1 MVGSASRRA
10 RERALPLVILLGFVA
25 LAASGWPQTVGRAS
39 LDSGAGTPQQTL
51 MQRVNRILA
60 QMTLKEELQ
69 MVYGTDAGNYA
80 GEIAGIPR
88 LGIPPLHM
96 QDGSAGVRMTG
107 TAALPAPI
115 AMAASWDP
123 KTASLYGKVL
133 ARDGRAKGVNV
144 ILAPMVNI
152 DRTAQAGRNFE
163 SLGEDPYLASQ
174 MVGPEV
180 ASIEQNHVIATTKH
194 YALNNQENG
203 RLRDSSNVD
212 MRTFHEMYL
221 PASAAAVQAGT
232 GAVMCS
238 YNRVNSAWACENKQL
253 LDILKDEAG
262 FSGFVM
268 SDWGAAHSTVAAA
281 NAGLDM
287 EMPGGDGFF
296 GSALAKAIA
305 DGKVRPARLDDQ
317 VRRILRSMMAAGLF
331 RHPPQIS
338 AVPVAEDRRDA
349 RAIAEQSAVL
359 LRNQSSLLP
368 LDVHKLHSI
377 ALIGAAMDEDLRGGS
392 AWVHGTGTVSPLEA
406 IRAAAGPGITVR
418 YAWAQGV
425 PFISPLPTV
434 DSLALAPPH
443 TTAGLHGVR
452 ASYYSNGELSG
463 TPTLTRIEP
472 AVYANWQFAAP
483 KGIHSRAY
491 SVRWRGTF
499 TAPATGSYDFGI
511 ESRGGSRLFFDGNK
525 VADSW
530 KPGYSIQSFTFT
542 RRLVAGHAYPFV
554 AEAHGHVDG
563 YQMCRLLWQ
572 PPPGTPTPDIQSA
585 VEMARQADVAIVF
598 AGEFQTEQ
606 YDRPTIALEG
616 LQEQLIRAVAHAN
629 PRTIVIL
636 QNGGPVAAGAWA
648 NDVSSVLDMWYPGE
662 ENGDALADL
671 LFGKVNPSGKLP
683 VTFPLLPS
691 QVVAGV
697 HWSAEPYDGPARNI
711 NYPERLNVGYRWYL
725 RNCIK
730 PLFPFGYGLS
740 YTTFRFEHLTVR
752 KSNAASPVFVSADVQ
767 NTGNVAGAEV
777 AQLYL
782 SYPKEAGEPIE
793 VLRGFSK
800 VQLAPGQTRRITFE
814 MQPRDLS
821 IWSTPAQQ
829 WQQIPGIYKVAVG
842 YSSAE
847 LALHGEFSV
856 PR

>member
-1 MVGSASRRA
+1 MKIRVRSASRRD
-10 RERALPLVILLGFVA
+10 RKRALPMVILLGFLA
-25 LAASGWPQTVGRAS
+25 LSAHGWPQAVGNAS
-39 LDSGAGTPQQTL
+39 LDSGAGTTQQTL
-51 MQRVNRILA
+51 TQRVNRILA
-60 QMTLKEELQ
+60 QMTLKEKLQ
-69 MVYGTDAGNYA
+69 MVYGTAAGNYA

-115 AMAASWDP
+115 AMAASWNP
-123 KTASLYGKVL
+123 QMASLYGKVL
-133 ARDGRAKGVNV
+133 ARDSRAKGVNV

-152 DRTAQAGRNFE
+152 DRTAQAGRTFE

-174 MVGPEV
+174 LVGPEV
-180 ASIEQNHVIATTKH
+180 DSIEQNHVIATTKH

-212 MRTFHEMYL
+212 MRTFHEVYL
-221 PASAAAVQAGT
+221 PAFAAAVQAGT
-232 GAVMCS
+232 GAIMCS

-253 LDILKDEAG
+253 LNILKSNVG
-262 FSGFVM
+262 FSGFDM
-268 SDWGAAHSTVAAA
+268 SDWGATHSTVAAA

-287 EMPGGDGFF
+287 EMPGGDGYF
-296 GSALAKAIA
+296 GTALANAIT
-305 DGKVRPARLDDQ
+305 DGKVSPARLDDQ
-317 VRRILRSMMAAGLF
+317 VRRILSSMMAAGLF
-331 RHPPQIS
+331 SNPPHIS

-349 RAIAEQSAVL
+349 LAIAEQSAVL
-359 LRNQSSLLP
+359 LRNESSLLP
-368 LDVHKLHSI
+368 LDVHKLRSI

-406 IRAAAGPGITVR
+406 IRAAVGPRVTVR

-443 TTAGLHGVR
+443 RKPGSHGVR

-463 TPTLTRIEP
+463 KPTLTRIEP

-483 KGIHSRAY
+483 RGIHSHAY

-499 TAPATGSYDFGI
+499 TPPATGSYVFGI
-511 ESRGGSRLFFDGNK
+511 ESRGGSRLFFDGKK

-530 KPGYSIQSFTFT
+530 KPGYSIQSSTFT
-542 RRLVAGHAYPFV
+542 RMLVAGHGYPFV
-554 AEAHGHVDG
+554 AEAHGSVDG

-572 PPPGTPTPDIQSA
+572 PPPGAPTPDMQHA
-585 VEMARQADVAIVF
+585 VEMARHADVAIVF

-636 QNGGPVAAGAWA
+636 QNGGPVAAGTWA
-648 NDVSSVLDMWYPGE
+648 NDVSSILDMWYPGE

-683 VTFPLLPS
+683 VTFPASPS

-697 HWSAEPYDGPARNI
+697 QWSAEPYDGPPRDI
-711 NYPERLNVGYRWYL
+711 NYTEKLNVGYRWYL
-725 RNCIK
+725 EHRIK
-730 PLFPFGYGLS
+730 PLYPFGYGLS
-740 YTTFRFEHLTVR
+740 YTTFRFEHLTVL
-752 KSNAASPVFVSADVQ
+752 KSNAASPVFVSVDVQ
-767 NTGNVAGAEV
+767 NTGSVPGAEV
-777 AQLYL
+777 TQLYL

-793 VLRGFSK
+793 VLRGFSR
-800 VQLAPGQTRRITFE
+800 VQLALGADQADNISNAAAGFF
-814 MQPRDLS
+814 DLEH
-821 IWSTPAQQ
+821 TGAA
-829 WQQIPGIYKVAVG
+829 VAAH
-842 YSSAE
+842 SWR
-847 LALHGEFSV
+847 L
-856 PR
+856 